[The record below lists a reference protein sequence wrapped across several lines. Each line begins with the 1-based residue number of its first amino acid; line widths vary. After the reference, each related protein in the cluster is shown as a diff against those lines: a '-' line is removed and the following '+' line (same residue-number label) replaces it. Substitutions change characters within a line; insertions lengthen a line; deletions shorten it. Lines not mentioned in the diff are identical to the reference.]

1 MLYEFVQKLDFPL
14 LFPVAWCAGPLCFL
28 MLYRARRARKT
39 VPTVVWCAAAW
50 TVETLDLLVYQFYS
64 VSAVCAAT
72 ASAMFVAFVVCETR
86 PEAPPKEISDDSAQS
101 PIS

>member
-28 MLYRARRARKT
+28 MLYRARRARKAALT
-39 VPTVVWCAAAW
+39 AVWGAAAW
-50 TVETLDLLVYQFYS
+50 TAETLDLLVYQFYS
-64 VSAVCAAT
+64 VSAVCVAI

-86 PEAPPKEISDDSAQS
+86 PETPPKEISDDSAQS